1 MGVQWVRNTS
11 SPTHFAIA
19 NEVKGIVAPSE
30 DEQERLVRKVL
41 SQANVDP
48 ESVAF
53 FEAHGTGTAKGDP
66 IEATAIHRV
75 FDKSLSSSD
84 PLHIGSVKANIG
96 HLENASGIVSVI
108 KAALMLE
115 KGFIVPN
122 ADFERANPAIPLDD
136 WNMKVSFSSRQQSS
150 ALMRVVLTI
159 HSDPP
164 APAPASSEQELR
176 VREQLRL
183 QWLEWTRYSRTYP
196 FLKREVRFR
205 HNQWKRTPQEQ
216 ALVCAQRQR

>member
-1 MGVQWVRNTS
+1 M
-11 SPTHFAIA
+11 
-19 NEVKGIVAPSE
+19 APSE
-30 DEQERLVRKVL
+30 DEQERLVRNVL

-48 ESVAF
+48 KSVAF

-75 FDKSLSSSD
+75 FDQSLSSNE

-122 ADFERANPAIPLDD
+122 ADFEQANPAIPLAD
-136 WNMKVSFSSRQQSS
+136 WNMKVSSFKAKEEAPPWSNFS
-150 ALMRVVLTI
+150 
-159 HSDPP
+159 
-164 APAPASSEQELR
+164 E
-176 VREQLRL
+176 
-183 QWLEWTRYSRTYP
+183 
-196 FLKREVRFR
+196 F
-205 HNQWKRTPQEQ
+205 
-216 ALVCAQRQR
+216 